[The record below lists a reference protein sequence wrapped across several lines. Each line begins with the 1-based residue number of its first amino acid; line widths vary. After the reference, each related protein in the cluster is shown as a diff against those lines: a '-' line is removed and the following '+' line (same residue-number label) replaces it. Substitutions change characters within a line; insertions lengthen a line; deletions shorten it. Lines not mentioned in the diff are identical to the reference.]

1 MIKSTCDFDRVCAL
15 VDKKL
20 FYKNFVL
27 PLWWNSI
34 PLSKPPFVL
43 NPDDLGQK
51 FCSTCLI
58 EIALTTTHFTF
69 APKIGI
75 KCTLQKTTKSWLGSE
90 RRRAF
95 VTSWCQG
102 QCSSISSLAFWRES
116 FYTLLF
122 CHFLSP
128 SPIDFYGRNFLLSLL
143 RPLHIVFFIKKP
155 IFHKNKSPFHS
166 VKEASVFSSVYDS
179 KNARQ

>member
-1 MIKSTCDFDRVCAL
+1 MIWTKGLPDVEI
-15 VDKKL
+15 
-20 FYKNFVL
+20 VL
-27 PLWWNSI
+27 
-34 PLSKPPFVL
+34 
-43 NPDDLGQK
+43 
-51 FCSTCLI
+51 
-58 EIALTTTHFTF
+58 ATHFTT

-75 KCTLQKTTKSWLGSE
+75 KCTLQKTTKSWHGNG
-90 RRRAF
+90 RRAF

-179 KNARQ
+179 KNALSVTSNRWAKIGV

>member
-1 MIKSTCDFDRVCAL
+1 MIWDKSFVVLAWYRNCFDNTFHCHT
-15 VDKKL
+15 
-20 FYKNFVL
+20 KNRYEMYV
-27 PLWWNSI
+27 
-34 PLSKPPFVL
+34 
-43 NPDDLGQK
+43 Q
-51 FCSTCLI
+51 
-58 EIALTTTHFTF
+58 
-69 APKIGI
+69 
-75 KCTLQKTTKSWLGSE
+75 LQWTTKSCHGN
-90 RRRAF
+90 RKRAF

-102 QCSSISSLAFWRES
+102 QSSSSISSLAFWRES

-179 KNARQ
+179 ENALSVTSNRWAKIGV